1 MRRGFGRIV
10 SDESGATN
18 IEYGL
23 FVVLIGF
30 MLVAA
35 TPFMRNATI
44 GSVSSVSTSYSAA
57 TAPAP

>member
-23 FVVLIGF
+23 FVVLVGF

-44 GSVSSVSTSYSAA
+44 GSVNSVSTSYSAA